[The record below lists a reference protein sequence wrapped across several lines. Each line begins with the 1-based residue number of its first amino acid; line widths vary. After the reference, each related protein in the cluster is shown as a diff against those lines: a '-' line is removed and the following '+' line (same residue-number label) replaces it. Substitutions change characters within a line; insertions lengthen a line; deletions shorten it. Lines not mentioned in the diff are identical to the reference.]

1 MIRDTGVDPAGIQVR
16 SSSNVI
22 LQKWNAGETI
32 RVQEDSRLWIL
43 DHTVG
48 MEQSQKNSFGRNH
61 ADNNPGD
68 EQPDQFRE
76 LSVTDNWDALG
87 EDNG

>member
-16 SSSNVI
+16 SSSSVN

-32 RVQEDSRLWIL
+32 RVQEDSQLWIL

-48 MEQSQKNSFGRNH
+48 TGRNQKNSFGRNYDH
-61 ADNNPGD
+61 HQGD

-76 LSVTDNWDALG
+76 LPITDNWDALG